1 MGEVQQALVLD
12 AGVLIALALGEPSAK
27 PLAKEMSSEE
37 NRYACTELALSEF
50 TSIIC
55 RKLDWMSALNE
66 TENLIQSSVV
76 QIIPTGIVWGEDA
89 KIKCRVAIS
98 LPDCFTVAASRV
110 LDGLA
115 VFARREAEIV
125 RATETGMLDD
135 DLQFLE

>member
-1 MGEVQQALVLD
+1 
-12 AGVLIALALGEPSAK
+12 
-27 PLAKEMSSEE
+27 
-37 NRYACTELALSEF
+37 
-50 TSIIC
+50 
-55 RKLDWMSALNE
+55 MSALNE

-76 QIIPTGIVWGEDA
+76 QIIPTGIVWGEAA

-98 LPDCFTVAASRV
+98 LPAYITIVASRV

-135 DLQFLE
+135 NLQFLE